1 MKETKKMGIG
11 KLAITLAVSD
21 NSDDK
26 IIDYYQ
32 KKGYKLIKGHVGAMD
47 ASKIFAA
54 VETAVIRQNIIQEN
68 YHEEHALYHAISEAF
83 NGYCRGPVALDSVLR
98 TTGLVFSV
106 IRGNLSV
113 DDDKNGE
120 WIVVVLY
127 GLIGSPRRG
136 FEHEAIGM
144 GVQSI

>member
-1 MKETKKMGIG
+1 MTDNNRMGIG

-21 NSDDK
+21 HSRDK
-26 IIDYYQ
+26 IIEHYE
-32 KKGYKLIKGHVGAMD
+32 KKGFQLMKGHVGTMEAGR
-47 ASKIFAA
+47 IFAA
-54 VETAVIRQNIIQEN
+54 VETAVIRQKMISEN
-68 YHEEHALYHAISEAF
+68 YHEEHALYHAISEAL
-83 NGYCRGPVALDSVLR
+83 NGYCRGPVALDNVLR

-106 IRGNLSV
+106 VRGPLSV
-113 DDDKNGE
+113 GDDKNGE

-127 GLIGSPRRG
+127 GHIGSPRRG

>member
-1 MKETKKMGIG
+1 MSENKNTGIG
-11 KLAITLAVSD
+11 KIAISLAISD
-21 NSDDK
+21 HNEDK
-26 IIDYYQ
+26 IIELYQ
-32 KKGYKLIKGHVGAMD
+32 KKGYSLIKGQVGAMD

-54 VETAVIRQNIIQEN
+54 VETAVFRQNIIKEN

-83 NGYCRGPVALDSVLR
+83 NGYCRGPVALESVLR
-98 TTGLVFSV
+98 TTGLVFTV
-106 IRGNLSV
+106 VRGNLFV
-113 DDDKNGE
+113 NDKENGQ
-120 WIVVVLY
+120 WIAVVLY

>member
-1 MKETKKMGIG
+1 MTDTNKMGIG

-21 NSDDK
+21 HNENK
-26 IIDYYQ
+26 IIELYQ
-32 KKGYKLIKGHVGAMD
+32 KKGFQLMKGHVGTMEAG
-47 ASKIFAA
+47 KIFAA
-54 VETAVIRQNIIQEN
+54 VETAVIREKIIKEN

-106 IRGNLSV
+106 VRGSLSV
-113 DDDKNGE
+113 DDNKNGE
-120 WIVVVLY
+120 WIAVVLY
-127 GLIGSPRRG
+127 GHIGSPRRG

>member
-1 MKETKKMGIG
+1 MTDTVKMGIG

-21 NSDDK
+21 HNEKK
-26 IIDYYQ
+26 IIEHYQ
-32 KKGYKLIKGHVGAMD
+32 KKGFRLIRGHVGTMEAG
-47 ASKIFAA
+47 KIFAA
-54 VETAVIRQNIIQEN
+54 VETAVIRQKMILEN

-98 TTGLVFSV
+98 TTGMVFSV
-106 IRGNLSV
+106 VRGKLSV

-120 WIVVVLY
+120 WIAVVLY
-127 GLIGSPRRG
+127 GHIGSPRRG

>member
-1 MKETKKMGIG
+1 MTDTIKMGIG

-21 NSDDK
+21 HNEEK
-26 IIDYYQ
+26 IIEHYQ
-32 KKGYKLIKGHVGAMD
+32 KNGFRLIKGHVGTMEAG
-47 ASKIFAA
+47 KIFAA
-54 VETAVIRQNIIQEN
+54 VETAVIRQKMISEN

-98 TTGLVFSV
+98 TTGMVFSV
-106 IRGNLSV
+106 VRGKLSV

-120 WIVVVLY
+120 WIAVVLY
-127 GLIGSPRRG
+127 GHIGSPRRG